1 MKYIKSLALVAFAVA
16 ATAGFSACQSKGTVS
31 SSGVSAS
38 TTTTSTGK

>member
-31 SSGVSAS
+31 STGASAS
-38 TTTTSTGK
+38 TTTMSTK